1 MLHYV
6 YIFISIIIVFD
17 IYSYTTGRIFY
28 IGFIP
33 HFGSTPSISLLT
45 NCEEL
50 MNYSIEAPVTRFYD
64 NGTIMANIQNTIQL
78 PDSLSGLSRYYHNSQ
93 NDEYKEGIYLHTT
106 GDKLSVIGKIRSHLG
121 YNFETF
127 FSIPVRDLCIDEYTY
142 FAVSLST
149 DVLADGSVV
158 IVGTVNQTTVNIT
171 VPVSAQIKFNNS
183 ANWSSLDPGRLYS
196 FEIQRLQILYIAVFT
211 TDLSGSKITT
221 NKPISLFSGHECA
234 FIPYSTRSCDLL
246 MEQIPPTELWG
257 TTYYFAPL
265 ASRVSY
271 AIKIIAAYSSTV
283 VDIYC
288 NNTVNSYTINAGM
301 FIEVTY
307 RNQEF
312 CGVNANDKVLVVQFS
327 LSYNSDLKGDPMMT
341 LVPATTHYTNNIISS
356 TFQPS
361 MGNVSYK
368 HYINIVVLASFY
380 QPDMISVTYGG
391 GLKQSLGS
399 QNWVPIISRN
409 VTEAYACQVTIS
421 HDVFEVAHSNDLA
434 LMTVVVYGF
443 AVYLG
448 TDERNFA
455 EGYGHPG
462 WLMHH
467 YGMCLF

>member
-1 MLHYV
+1 
-6 YIFISIIIVFD
+6 
-17 IYSYTTGRIFY
+17 
-28 IGFIP
+28 
-33 HFGSTPSISLLT
+33 
-45 NCEEL
+45 
-50 MNYSIEAPVTRFYD
+50 MNYSLEAPVTRFYQS
-64 NGTIMANIQNTIQL
+64 GTITANLQNTVQL
-78 PDSLSGLSRYYHNSQ
+78 PSSLAGLSRYHPNPQ
-93 NDEYKEGIYLHTT
+93 NNEYKEGIYLQTT
-106 GDKLSVIGKIRSHLG
+106 GDKISVVGKIRSHLE

-127 FSIPVRDLCIDEYTY
+127 FNIPVRDLCINEYIY
-142 FAVSLST
+142 FAVSVST
-149 DVLADGSVV
+149 FVQADGSVV
-158 IVGTVNQTTVNIT
+158 IVGTANQTTVDIT
-171 VPVSAQIKFNNS
+171 VPVSAQIKLNNS
-183 ANWSSLDPGRLYS
+183 ANWLLLDPGKLYS
-196 FEIQRLQILYIAVFT
+196 FEIQRLQILYIAVYT

-234 FIPYSTRSCDLL
+234 FIPHSTRSCDLL

-265 ASRVSY
+265 ANRVSY
-271 AIKIIAAYSSTV
+271 TIKIIAAYNSTD

-288 NNTVNSYTINAGM
+288 NNTVNSYTINAGI

-307 RNQEF
+307 HNQEF

-341 LVPATTHYTNNIISS
+341 LVPATTHYTSNIISS

-368 HYINIVVLASFY
+368 HYINIVVFASFY
-380 QPDMISVTYGG
+380 QPEMISVTYGG
-391 GLKQSLGS
+391 GLKQSLAS

-409 VTEAYACQVTIS
+409 VTKAYACQVTIS
-421 HDVFEVAHSNDLA
+421 HNVFEVAHSNDSA

-443 AVYLG
+443 AVYLD
-448 TDERNFA
+448 TNESNFA

-467 YGMCLF
+467 YGMYLF